1 MNKPMPAAAKCLAIL
16 GTGSDVGKSIAVTAL
31 CRIFCNCGIRT
42 APYKAQNMSNNSYVT
57 VEGGEIGRAQA
68 VQAEAARATMH
79 VDMNPVLLKPCT
91 DTGSQVVLLG
101 KALKSMEASEYFSD
115 RTPLFQASVQ
125 ALNRLRSQYEL
136 IVIEGAGSC
145 AEVNL
150 RKRDFVNFETAHA
163 ADAPVILIADIDRGG
178 VFAQVVG
185 TLEII
190 PPKDRARVKGILINR
205 FRGDLSLF
213 EDGVTYLEERTGL
226 PVLGVIPH
234 YYHIDIDSEDGMPLD
249 TLLDPAVTPDPRT
262 IRIAVI
268 RLPHISNF
276 TDFNALI
283 REPSV
288 TLHYLSKPRDLSA
301 YDALILP
308 GTKNV
313 CFDLEW
319 MRKVGWESEVV
330 RFHQSGRPVT
340 GICGG
345 YQLLGKRLHDPLGV
359 EGPPGSSDALG
370 FLDVETEFQSTKIV
384 TRTMGRLIG
393 TEMPVSGYEIHMGV
407 SMLGPEATPFAR
419 ITKKNDIVCDN
430 ETDGATDAR
439 GQVFGTYLHG
449 IFDNAP
455 FRRRFLQGLRSDVDL
470 DAATDAH
477 IRDAQYDLLAEH
489 FAAHMNLDK
498 IFEIL
503 GIERPRLQSET
514 E

>member
-1 MNKPMPAAAKCLAIL
+1 MERSKSAAAKCLAIL

-31 CRIFCNCGIRT
+31 CRIFCNLGLRT
-42 APYKAQNMSNNSYVT
+42 APYKAQNMSNNSFVT

-68 VQAEAARATMH
+68 VQAEAARAAMH

-101 KALKSMEASEYFSD
+101 KALKQAEAAEYFSNN
-115 RTPLFQASVQ
+115 RPLFHASVE
-125 ALNRLRSQYEL
+125 ALNRLRAQYEL

-150 RKRDFVNFETAHA
+150 RKRDFVNFEIAHA
-163 ADAPVILIADIDRGG
+163 TDAPVILIADIDRGG
-178 VFAQVVG
+178 VFAQIVG

-190 PPKDRARVKGILINR
+190 PPRDRERVKGILINR

-213 EDGVTYLEERTGL
+213 NDGVTYLEERTGL
-226 PVLGVIPH
+226 PVLGVIPY

-249 TLLDPAVTPDPRT
+249 TLLDPQETPDART

-313 CFDLEW
+313 RFDLEW
-319 MRKVGWESEVV
+319 MRKVGWEKEIL
-330 RFHQSGRPVT
+330 RFHQSGKSVC

-345 YQLLGKRLHDPLGV
+345 YQLLGKRLHDPFGV
-359 EGPPGSSDALG
+359 EGPCGSSDAFG
-370 FLDVETEFQSTKIV
+370 FLDVETEFQKTKIV
-384 TRTMGRLIG
+384 TRTEGRLMDD
-393 TEMPVSGYEIHMGV
+393 EMPLSGYEIHMGI
-407 SMLGPEATPFAR
+407 SRLGPDAKPFAR
-419 ITKKNDIVCDN
+419 IMKKNDIASE
-430 ETDGATDAR
+430 ETDGAIDAQ
-439 GQVFGTYLHG
+439 GLVFGTYLHG
-449 IFDNAP
+449 LFDNKP
-455 FRRRFLQGLRSDVDL
+455 FLRKFLHSIRSDADL
-470 DAATDAH
+470 DSATDIH
-477 IRDAQYDLLAEH
+477 VRDAQYDQLAEH
-489 FAAHMNLDK
+489 FAAHLNMDK
-498 IFEIL
+498 LFEIL
-503 GIERPRLQSET
+503 GISPVTVS
-514 E
+514 